1 VSSHV
6 FIAEP
11 GLVAMARVGST
22 LVLAGA
28 EGRHAATV
36 ARVRR
41 GEVIEVVDGQG
52 TRLRATVLDHGRDE
66 VAFEV
71 SQIEVEPEPSPRFA
85 VVQALPKG
93 EHADLAVDQLTQA
106 GADRIVPWAASNC
119 VVRWDDERA
128 RKGQGRW
135 QQEATRAAKQSRRS
149 RIPQVDPLARTPA
162 IEAAVREADL
172 AIMLHEE
179 ATEPLAEVT
188 LPGAGTVLI
197 IVGPEGGLDPDE
209 RAALSAAGAREVR
222 LGAAILRTSLAGAM
236 ALAVLS
242 AQDRWRSTSGTNA
255 PVHAMEGWRA

>member
-1 VSSHV
+1 MSSHV

-52 TRLRATVLDHGRDE
+52 TRLRATVLDLGRDE

-71 SQIEVEPEPSPRFA
+71 RQIEVEPEPSPLFV

-106 GADRIVPWAASNC
+106 GADRIVPWAAANC

-128 RKGQGRW
+128 RKGQVRW
-135 QQEATRAAKQSRRS
+135 QQAATQAAKQSRRS
-149 RIPQVDPLARTPA
+149 RIPSVDPLTRTPA
-162 IEAAVREADL
+162 IESAIREADL
-172 AIMLHEE
+172 AIVLHEG
-179 ATEPLAEVT
+179 ADEPLAEVA
-188 LPGAGTVLI
+188 LPVAGTVLVV
-197 IVGPEGGLDPDE
+197 VGPEGGLDPTE
-209 RAALSAAGAREVR
+209 RAALVAAGAREVR
-222 LGAAILRTSLAGAM
+222 LGHAVLRTSLAGAT

-242 AQDRWRSTSGTNA
+242 GQGRWRSSSGTNA
-255 PVHAMEGWRA
+255 QVRAMEGWPT